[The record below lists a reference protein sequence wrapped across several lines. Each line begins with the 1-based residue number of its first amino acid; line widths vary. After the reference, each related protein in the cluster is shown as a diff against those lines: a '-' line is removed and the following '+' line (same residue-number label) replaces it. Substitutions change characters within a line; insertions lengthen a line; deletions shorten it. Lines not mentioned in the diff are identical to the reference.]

1 MLFGHPKGLY
11 VLFMTE
17 MWERFSYYGMRAL
30 LILYMMDHFKFDDE
44 GAIAIY
50 GSFTALIF
58 ILPVFGGWLADK
70 VLGFRK
76 AVVFGAILM
85 SLGHFGMLFEG
96 SPAIEQI
103 TEAGVMEVSRDETS
117 LQILYLSLSLLICG
131 VGFLKPNITSIVG
144 LLYPKDSY
152 ERDSGFTVFT
162 WGIMVGAALAPISC
176 GYLGQTYGWG
186 YGFGLA
192 GIGMLFGL
200 VIFLYGQRYLI
211 GIAEAPNST
220 RLHRKLL
227 GIITVEYVIYLGTGL
242 VVLFIWQTVQYASLV
257 GYLLSSQ
264 LTLVT
269 IGIIGFAIWR
279 LEKKERDRT
288 FAALLVFLVTALFA
302 IFIKQYGSSLLLFS
316 ERVVNKEVL
325 GIEIRS
331 SQLVGLLP
339 AFLMLLAPFF
349 AWLWG
354 YLDRNHINPGSFHKF
369 GIAFVFQALAYAVI
383 WFATRGEVGDEQVG
397 LIWLVM
403 MFLLFAISDMW
414 IIPIG
419 MSAVS
424 KLSTNNM
431 IGLMMG
437 AYMLAL
443 SAGYYGA
450 ALVAQF
456 SVVSPE
462 ATNQELTS
470 HYNLFFGYLS
480 VSAAIVGLGL
490 ILCAPLLG
498 KLLHGVR

>member
-1 MLFGHPKGLY
+1 M
-11 VLFMTE
+11 
-17 MWERFSYYGMRAL
+17 
-30 LILYMMDHFKFDDE
+30 
-44 GAIAIY
+44 
-50 GSFTALIF
+50 
-58 ILPVFGGWLADK
+58 
-70 VLGFRK
+70 
-76 AVVFGAILM
+76 
-85 SLGHFGMLFEG
+85 
-96 SPAIEQI
+96 IE
-103 TEAGVMEVSRDETS
+103 
-117 LQILYLSLSLLICG
+117 
-131 VGFLKPNITSIVG
+131 F
-144 LLYPKDSY
+144 
-152 ERDSGFTVFT
+152 
-162 WGIMVGAALAPISC
+162 
-176 GYLGQTYGWG
+176 
-186 YGFGLA
+186 
-192 GIGMLFGL
+192 
-200 VIFLYGQRYLI
+200 
-211 GIAEAPNST
+211 
-220 RLHRKLL
+220 
-227 GIITVEYVIYLGTGL
+227 
-242 VVLFIWQTVQYASLV
+242 
-257 GYLLSSQ
+257 
-264 LTLVT
+264 
-269 IGIIGFAIWR
+269 
-279 LEKKERDRT
+279 
-288 FAALLVFLVTALFA
+288 
-302 IFIKQYGSSLLLFS
+302 LLFS